1 MARHLGDEQADN
13 CCSQRL
19 CAEQPAVGARIAGL
33 SNRDH
38 LKQHDL
44 QGAYAETVNDPGEQ
58 VCHDTWIPEEALL
71 PETFPIAGRTRV
83 GKCWGD

>member
-13 CCSQRL
+13 SCSQRL

-44 QGAYAETVNDPGEQ
+44 QGAYADTVNDPGEQ
-58 VCHDTWIPEEALL
+58 VCHDTWIPEEAPL